1 MQGFRNKIRET
12 RVSGLS
18 LIEIIVSLILFTMGV
33 LFLTRIF
40 VAGKYFLKQAENK
53 SKAMG
58 EASMVLEEYLTQ
70 SYAALQATTDT
81 GTDSSGFF
89 HWTVNISEKAKA
101 GSGKDD
107 IPYKLVEVLCSYDE
121 ENIDGSIVKKTVR
134 LTNIIPY
141 PLIHLVTGVNE
152 PPLDI
157 EATHGPP
164 FNVGPLITIPFKTLV
179 RKDLMVVY
187 NIAIDVQDPTNSIQ
201 PSDLVI
207 TKCFLTD
214 KGTGKETER
223 EIPTGT
229 PVLSQPSI
237 SNSIGINNLTH
248 GNYELRIRW
257 YKEQG
262 RGIIKLKKINVL
274 ILLVEH
280 Q

>member
-1 MQGFRNKIRET
+1 M
-12 RVSGLS
+12 
-18 LIEIIVSLILFTMGV
+18 
-33 LFLTRIF
+33 
-40 VAGKYFLKQAENK
+40 
-53 SKAMG
+53 
-58 EASMVLEEYLTQ
+58 TQ
-70 SYAALQATTDT
+70 SYSALQATTDT

-89 HWTVNISEKAKA
+89 HWTVNISDNIKTAKA
-101 GSGKDD
+101 SSGKDN

-121 ENIDGSIVKKTVR
+121 ENINGSIVKKTVR

-152 PPLDI
+152 PSLDI

-164 FNVGPLITIPFKTLV
+164 FNGNPLITIPFKTLV

-187 NIAIDVQDPTNSIQ
+187 NIAIDVEDTLTNSIQ
-201 PSDLVI
+201 PSDLVV

-214 KGTGKETER
+214 KGKGKETER

-237 SNSIGINNLTH
+237 SNSIGINDLTR

-257 YKEQG
+257 YKEQN
-262 RGIIKLKKINVL
+262 RGIIKLKKINVI